1 MIVDI
6 KELPRS
12 DIELLKVRSVR
23 CYLNYNK
30 SKHYESIVK
39 KLILEYGNK
48 YNNVIRCLCTN
59 TARMYK
65 SNTNSLAITLHK
77 GHYSNNIQGIGYT
90 KMKDLITKL
99 EEEGYIDIYKGF
111 SKGVINNN
119 KFEVDISLS
128 TVLIFKKK
136 FNDLWTNKNYKYVN
150 LIDFDLVEIRD
161 RLTKEPK
168 STRGVQGMKDKKAM
182 LTEYNHKLINT
193 QVSIDGL
200 DIPSPLYKR
209 VYTDSIDR
217 GGRFYDITG
226 IQTMKKELRPN
237 IKIDGE
243 KTVCL
248 DYSALHP
255 RLCYSLVGITVEDDF
270 DPYGCDVSFLQVD
283 TDKVE
288 SFKKEH
294 NKPDYDPVRN
304 LVKIA
309 MLCALNAKGSNG
321 NNSAGIAISAV
332 SSKIGEDKKRWDH
345 KDKCVSERSL
355 FYGLHNNGHPIP
367 VKELMISLLSHN
379 KEIAN
384 FFYSDVG
391 LDLQHQDSEMADYIL
406 GHFLQKDE
414 VILGWHDGFIG
425 RATLRDELEEVMY
438 KAYYIAMG
446 SLDNC
451 KIKQEY

>member
-1 MIVDI
+1 
-6 KELPRS
+6 
-12 DIELLKVRSVR
+12 
-23 CYLNYNK
+23 
-30 SKHYESIVK
+30 
-39 KLILEYGNK
+39 
-48 YNNVIRCLCTN
+48 
-59 TARMYK
+59 
-65 SNTNSLAITLHK
+65 
-77 GHYSNNIQGIGYT
+77 
-90 KMKDLITKL
+90 MKDILSKL
-99 EEEGYIDIYKGF
+99 EVDGYIDIYKGF
-111 SKGVINNN
+111 SKGVINNG
-119 KFEVDISLS
+119 KFDVDISLS
-128 TVLIFKKK
+128 TVLLFKDKFKK
-136 FNDLWTNKNYKYVN
+136 LWTTKNYKYVN

-161 RLTKEPK
+161 RATKKPK
-168 STRGVQGMKDKKAM
+168 STRGVQGMKDKRDM

-209 VYTDSIDR
+209 VYTDSIER

-226 IQTMKKELRPN
+226 VQTMKKELRPN

-243 KTVCL
+243 ATVCL

-255 RLCYSLVGITVEDDF
+255 RLCYSLVDIIVEDDF
-270 DPYGCDVSFLQVD
+270 DPYDCDVSFLQVD
-283 TDKVE
+283 TAKVE
-288 SFKKEH
+288 AFKKEH

-304 LVKIA
+304 LVKVA
-309 MLCALNAKGSNG
+309 MLCALNAKGNNG

-332 SSKIGEDKKRWDH
+332 SSKIGDDKKRWEH

-367 VKELMISLLSHN
+367 IKNVMIALLEHN
-379 KEIAN
+379 KEIAS

-406 GHFLQKDE
+406 GHFLQKGE

-425 RATLRDELEEVMY
+425 RAALKEELEEVMY
-438 KAYYIAMG
+438 KAYYITMG
-446 SLDNC
+446 DLDNC